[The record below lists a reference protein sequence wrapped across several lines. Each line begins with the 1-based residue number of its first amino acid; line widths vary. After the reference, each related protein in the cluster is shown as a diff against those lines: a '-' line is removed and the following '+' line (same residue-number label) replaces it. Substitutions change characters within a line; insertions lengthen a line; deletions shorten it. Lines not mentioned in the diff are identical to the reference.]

1 MALLRPH
8 SLTVSQSNN
17 PHRTARVGKMSMLE
31 YSFHHGNIDEM
42 QWWIQEGVVV
52 EAMSGKAR
60 SRRPYNVS
68 LMHHLSRHLNYW
80 GQHLDDEK
88 RSSINEILETL
99 WVLGADKATD
109 HHNTWLRRLS
119 GWAIAD
125 RLLDAGANPWIEKSD
140 ELGVVRKK
148 TEDYEAPNAIHSAM
162 DILEIQ
168 HLRPDFQ
175 EKTFNDLIAPLQYRI
190 DRMLRSHFK
199 PEHNAWH
206 VVLEKIVKS
215 GLRCETYATFDERT
229 PATEKARNA
238 FSLRWRQWFDQL
250 MEMQEEGFS
259 LQIPKLLYAISE
271 TAPRTPLNK
280 TEISLR
286 LYQEAHALR
295 LAKCKEQKNSEWWNE
310 PLPTLDDSRIETIL
324 RETTQSRT
332 DYWLRSTNHW
342 MDVIEKQL
350 ASQKTTQATPLHPY
364 ETYTTILFLRNMLD
378 APNGVSIIERG
389 TQQLRSQGYSLPWF
403 FKKNARMGEAFNM
416 QNFIGKSNSERSLRK
431 LTMIGTL
438 IQNTTLPTEI
448 VSPIWTGRL
457 AKEYLELSHSSDAEH
472 TPPPGSTFMI
482 TTPPMRLFFN
492 PVEYAK
498 SPSAAE
504 LEHLLKICTLALH
517 NTDSGDAIE
526 QSDHPLQWT
535 IELMK
540 RLPTQWSKEGT
551 SIEEQQTLLI
561 LLSKY
566 GVLKALLSQP
576 TSFSDAA
583 IEHWDFYQSSAAS
596 MTYEK
601 LRSDW
606 FDSWRDPPFSKLL
619 KTTVDLHGDD
629 ETRRVLTRLYAFQGL
644 HENAPPSTDGSQDE
658 YIAFLSEALDDATHQ
673 SPKTLDFLALSLCQ
687 KLGKYDDT
695 YKPGIFQTRLD
706 SLNKLID
713 KGWIPQPTMD
723 VVGQILS
730 GIVKTIP
737 DETTISKTIAT
748 VMRTGQKNEVS
759 TKVVETLLLHERF
772 IGPDPEHVAA
782 WAPVL
787 EKMFTLG
794 ATPNLESFKDPSE
807 GSLTFLA
814 KRAAIRKQLAEIA
827 TPRESEPLQTTRPNK
842 PRF

>member
-1 MALLRPH
+1 
-8 SLTVSQSNN
+8 
-17 PHRTARVGKMSMLE
+17 
-31 YSFHHGNIDEM
+31 
-42 QWWIQEGVVV
+42 
-52 EAMSGKAR
+52 
-60 SRRPYNVS
+60 
-68 LMHHLSRHLNYW
+68 
-80 GQHLDDEK
+80 
-88 RSSINEILETL
+88 
-99 WVLGADKATD
+99 
-109 HHNTWLRRLS
+109 
-119 GWAIAD
+119 
-125 RLLDAGANPWIEKSD
+125 
-140 ELGVVRKK
+140 
-148 TEDYEAPNAIHSAM
+148 
-162 DILEIQ
+162 
-168 HLRPDFQ
+168 
-175 EKTFNDLIAPLQYRI
+175 
-190 DRMLRSHFK
+190 
-199 PEHNAWH
+199 
-206 VVLEKIVKS
+206 
-215 GLRCETYATFDERT
+215 
-229 PATEKARNA
+229 
-238 FSLRWRQWFDQL
+238 
-250 MEMQEEGFS
+250 
-259 LQIPKLLYAISE
+259 
-271 TAPRTPLNK
+271 
-280 TEISLR
+280 
-286 LYQEAHALR
+286 
-295 LAKCKEQKNSEWWNE
+295 
-310 PLPTLDDSRIETIL
+310 
-324 RETTQSRT
+324 
-332 DYWLRSTNHW
+332 
-342 MDVIEKQL
+342 
-350 ASQKTTQATPLHPY
+350 
-364 ETYTTILFLRNMLD
+364 
-378 APNGVSIIERG
+378 
-389 TQQLRSQGYSLPWF
+389 
-403 FKKNARMGEAFNM
+403 M
-416 QNFIGKSNSERSLRK
+416 QNLQARRNW
-431 LTMIGTL
+431 
-438 IQNTTLPTEI
+438 NT
-448 VSPIWTGRL
+448 
-457 AKEYLELSHSSDAEH
+457 SS
-472 TPPPGSTFMI
+472 T
-482 TTPPMRLFFN
+482 
-492 PVEYAK
+492 
-498 SPSAAE
+498 
-504 LEHLLKICTLALH
+504 ICTLALH

-526 QSDHPLQWT
+526 QSDPPLQWT

-566 GVLKALLSQP
+566 GVLKALLSHP

-695 YKPGIFQTRLD
+695 YKPGIFQTRLE

-737 DETTISKTIAT
+737 DETTISETIAT